1 MGKSVNFAAMRAIW
15 TVWKKEL
22 IDHLRDRRTVLMV
35 FMLSVLMGPLLLVGL
50 SYFISNVEEKA
61 EKKEVFIVGVVNAPR
76 LANFLARQ
84 DFTVKDPK
92 PDFRDLIKEGKHD
105 AVLVV
110 PAEFSE
116 KFATGSAEVELVY
129 DDTRQSASS
138 QSIGVLRQVLRA
150 FNSEVTAQRLMARG
164 VSPGIVRVVEVR
176 NTNLGTPAQRAAAL
190 MFIIPWMA
198 LFAGISGCTSVAID
212 MTAGERERGS
222 LEPLL
227 LNPIDRLSIVLGK
240 WAAVATYAVT
250 IVVLILAGF
259 AITLVLIPL
268 PKLASLISLSA
279 MQYLSFAALL
289 FPFAPAIAALQ
300 MLIATYGRSFKEAQT
315 YVSYLIFVFSFVP
328 VIAQFSQL
336 KDADWQLLV
345 PMLGQMMVLNRILRG
360 ETLGMMYFVVPLIVC
375 AVIATVSI
383 YLLNKL
389 LQKEKIIF
397 GRS

>member
-1 MGKSVNFAAMRAIW
+1 MGKSVNFVAMRAIW

-61 EKKEVFIVGVVNAPR
+61 EKKEVFIVGVVNAPQ

-110 PAEFSE
+110 PAEFAE

-129 DDTRQSASS
+129 DDTRQNASS

-190 MFIIPWMA
+190 MFIIPWLA

-360 ETLGMMYFVVPLIVC
+360 ETLGMIYFVVPLTVC
-375 AVIATVSI
+375 TVIATVSI

-389 LQKEKIIF
+389 LQQEKIIF